1 VFTTKFLQSIPRGKI
16 NPTIQA
22 HEDIEVSTIVIKTF
36 LAIHTSGSLSSGSSR
51 IMPVEISPRRGGA
64 SIIFADVP
72 NSSGDKNQL
81 LDSEF
86 DNVIQTRTANL
97 NKPK

>member
-1 VFTTKFLQSIPRGKI
+1 
-16 NPTIQA
+16 
-22 HEDIEVSTIVIKTF
+22 
-36 LAIHTSGSLSSGSSR
+36 
-51 IMPVEISPRRGGA
+51 MPVEISPRRGGA

>member
-1 VFTTKFLQSIPRGKI
+1 MFTTKFLQSIPRGKI

-51 IMPVEISPRRGGA
+51 IMPVEISPRGGA
-64 SIIFADVP
+64 SIIFADAP

-81 LDSEF
+81 LDTEF

>member
-1 VFTTKFLQSIPRGKI
+1 
-16 NPTIQA
+16 
-22 HEDIEVSTIVIKTF
+22 
-36 LAIHTSGSLSSGSSR
+36 
-51 IMPVEISPRRGGA
+51 MPVEISPRGGA
-64 SIIFADVP
+64 SIIFADAP

-81 LDSEF
+81 LDTEF